1 MSKKQKFIDYVE
13 EALFSKVDL
22 TEIDPDV
29 LSYWE
34 ALKGTKDTEK
44 PVFTDNGKLVM
55 ENKRYN
61 KNIYEEFTTSVPGVY
76 EITYNLSYMHYG
88 DNGQSE
94 LITSDPLKLKI
105 KVEATPPIVVAK
117 SNTTNYTNIVLIISL
132 LASTLFILVLSKKSK
147 KKF

>member
-1 MSKKQKFIDYVE
+1 MGQINIKGQTNSKKDRGLDY
-13 EALFSKVDL
+13 
-22 TEIDPDV
+22 
-29 LSYWE
+29 
-34 ALKGTKDTEK
+34 
-44 PVFTDNGKLVM
+44 
-55 ENKRYN
+55 KRYN